1 MSDLPTIGFTA
12 IPGSSAADAMAR
24 VSGIALDESN
34 IQSSVME
41 VLLDSGVDR
50 MTASAASEAAGQIAS
65 NNPTIRDP
73 NTGEIT
79 KQGVDLQNL
88 AQNLVG
94 NTVADP
100 RVAANS
106 AASRVDKLP
115 ASLSGQERA
124 DQAIAIAGE
133 EAARAGASSSA
144 AEDKTREALAA
155 GMSPR
160 DAALAGAAA
169 AVSIAVADNPSPSG
183 LEIFGYFNAM
193 VQGLV
198 TETYQGKETRHINN
212 GSVWTVDNSFIQ
224 TTSGALT
231 INCAHYRATA
241 DHDESIADYS
251 VGIYSG
257 GYEMYALLPLTAV
270 GGSASGA
277 LLSTSLTWA
286 KLSSI
291 APLKEIGFG
300 GDFYVTLLTTEVT
313 EDQRANARKK
323 IQQAGIAL
331 WKASKKLKFG

>member
-1 MSDLPTIGFTA
+1 MSELPTVGFTP
-12 IPGSSAADAMAR
+12 IPGSSAADAVAR
-24 VSGIALDESN
+24 VSRLTLDQSN
-34 IQSSVME
+34 IQSSVMD

-50 MTASAASEAAGQIAS
+50 MTASAASEAAAQIAS

-73 NTGEIT
+73 VTGEVT

-106 AASRVDKLP
+106 AGTRVDQLP
-115 ASLSGQERA
+115 ASLSDQERA
-124 DQAIAIAGE
+124 DQAVAIAGE
-133 EAARAGASSSA
+133 EAAKAGASSSA
-144 AEDKTREALAA
+144 AQDKTREALAA

-160 DAALAGAAA
+160 DAAVAGTAA
-169 AVSIAVADNPSPSG
+169 AVSIAVANNPSPSG
-183 LEIFGYFNAM
+183 LEIFGYLNAM

-198 TETYQGKETRHINN
+198 METYLGTETRTINN
-212 GSVWTVDNSFIQ
+212 FSEWTVDNSFIQ
-224 TTSGALT
+224 NTAGALT
-231 INCAHYRATA
+231 VNCSHYRATA
-241 DHDESIADYS
+241 DHDESIAEHS

-257 GYEMYALLPLTAV
+257 GYEMYALHPLTAV

-277 LLSTSLTWA
+277 LLSTAVTWA

-291 APLKEIGFG
+291 APLKEIAFG

-313 EDQRANARKK
+313 EDQRKNARKNLQNSV
-323 IQQAGIAL
+323 ISL
-331 WKASKKLKFG
+331 WKACKKLKFG